1 MKCPTCDAWMPGS
14 RCAFCEAPM
23 LTSTVATLLGAK
35 FYGTDKSAIGFTA
48 ANRARPINLTFCTDP
63 TNLKNT
69 RSEIVISVVGA
80 HHLSQ
85 PGQTVIEVE
94 NPKAAFARV
103 LRSKV
108 QNTGPRIHPTAI
120 IDTRYVKFG
129 SNITVKPYAVIG
141 YDGFGFEPDGLGY
154 ELFPHIGGVVIEDN
168 VSIGSFTVIDRG
180 KLDDTVIGAGTKLD
194 NRIHVAHGVKLGK
207 NCLVVAQTI
216 IGGSTVIGDR
226 VYISMG
232 AVIRDHLSIGERAF
246 IGMGAVVTKDVEPG
260 VTVVGN
266 PAKPY
271 QRRNNDG

>member
-1 MKCPTCDAWMPGS
+1 MKCPTCDAWMSGS

-23 LTSTVATLLGAK
+23 LTSTVATMLGAK
-35 FYGTDKSAIGFTA
+35 FYGSDKSIIGFTA
-48 ANRARPINLTFCTDP
+48 ASKARPINLTFCSDP

-69 RSEIVISVVGA
+69 RSEIIITGIGA
-80 HHLSQ
+80 HHIAQ

-103 LRSKV
+103 LRSKAPLS
-108 QNTGPRIHPTAI
+108 GPRIHPSAI
-120 IDTRYVKFG
+120 IDTRYVKMG
-129 SNITVKPYAVIG
+129 TNVTVKPYAVIG

-154 ELFPHIGGVVIEDN
+154 EIFPHIAGVVIGDN
-168 VSIGSFTVIDRG
+168 VSIGSFTVVDRG

-194 NRIHVAHGVKLGK
+194 NHVHIAHAAKLGK
-207 NCLVVAQTI
+207 NCLVVAQSI

-232 AVIRDHLSIGERAF
+232 AVIRDHITIGEGAF

-260 VTVVGN
+260 VTVIGN
-266 PAKPY
+266 PARPY
-271 QRRNNDG
+271 QRRTNNG